1 MQPSRTLAQREGVIF
16 ILSAPSGAGKT
27 TLVNRLMKIFP
38 GITLSVSYTT
48 RPPRPGEVP
57 GRDYHFVAKKRF
69 AEMRAKGNFAEWAN
83 VHGSLYGTPRGPLER
98 NVRRGRDVLLDI
110 DVQGASKIKRQYHR
124 AVSIFLLPPSWQE
137 LEKRLALRGT
147 DRRESIRQRLE
158 NARREIRAIMRYDYF
173 VVNREIREALESLKS
188 IVIAERLRISRVKAF
203 SGQLSGVSKSHSLK
217 GEGLTIDYE

>member
-1 MQPSRTLAQREGVIF
+1 MQSSRILTQREGVIF

-27 TLVNRLMKIFP
+27 TLINGLMKIFP

-48 RPPRPGEVP
+48 RCPRPGEVP

-69 AEMRAKGNFAEWAN
+69 AEMQVRGNFAEWAN
-83 VHGSLYGTPRGPLER
+83 VHASLYGTPRGPLER
-98 NVRRGRDVLLDI
+98 NIRRGRDVLLDI

-137 LEKRLALRGT
+137 LERRLALRGT

-173 VVNREIREALESLKS
+173 VVNREIGEALDSLRS
-188 IVIAERLRISRVKAF
+188 IVIAERLRISRVKKWR
-203 SGQLSGVSKSHSLK
+203 LPSLHRK
-217 GEGLTIDYE
+217 TPFNQ